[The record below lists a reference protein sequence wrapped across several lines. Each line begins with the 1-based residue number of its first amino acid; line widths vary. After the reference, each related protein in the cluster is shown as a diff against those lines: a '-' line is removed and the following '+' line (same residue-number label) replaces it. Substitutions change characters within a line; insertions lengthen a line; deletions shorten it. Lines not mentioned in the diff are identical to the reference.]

1 MIKISKLFLP
11 YVILLSIL
19 GFKGEIV
26 IAFILV
32 FIHEVMHYLT
42 ARILGFSGFDIEILP
57 IGAVL
62 KLKDLDEAS
71 PKQDLIISLSGPLL
85 NLLLAAI
92 FHVLFLSFHRPYLNL
107 ICNSNLAIGIFNLI
121 PAFPLD
127 GGRVLRDILSIK
139 TLYRVANE
147 ISIKVSMV
155 LGSIF
160 MFIYF
165 VSVQANKNNFNLGL
179 ISIFILITSIKEKER
194 IVYLIMGYIIKK
206 KYKFIKRG
214 YIENRSISIFCKK
227 DLLSALG
234 MIDKNKYNLFTVL
247 DENMSVL
254 EILYEE
260 EIIRAIKIYGNISLS
275 DYIGAKKM
283 KILYDK
289 AASKDN

>member
-1 MIKISKLFLP
+1 LIRISKLFIP
-11 YVILLSIL
+11 CIILLIIL
-19 GFKGEIV
+19 GFKGELI
-26 IAFILV
+26 IAFVLV
-32 FIHEVMHYLT
+32 FIHELVHYLT

-62 KLKDLDEAS
+62 KVKDLDEAS
-71 PKQDLIISLSGPLL
+71 PKEDLIISLSGPLF
-85 NLLLAAI
+85 NLLLAVI
-92 FHVLFLSFHRPYLNL
+92 FCVLFAKFDRPYLQL
-107 ICNSNLAIGIFNLI
+107 LYNSNLAIGIFNLI

-139 TLYRVANE
+139 TIYRRANE
-147 ISIKVSMV
+147 ISIRVSMV

-165 VSVQANKNNFNLGL
+165 VGMYANKSNFNLGL
-179 ISIFILITSIKEKER
+179 ISIFILISSIKEKER

-206 KYKFIKRG
+206 RYRFIKRG
-214 YIENRSISIFCKK
+214 YIENRSISIYCKK

-260 EIIRAIKIYGNISLS
+260 EIIQAIKTYGNISLKE
-275 DYIGAKKM
+275 YID
-283 KILYDK
+283 IK
-289 AASKDN
+289 AHLNK

>member
-1 MIKISKLFLP
+1 MIRISKLFIP
-11 YVILLSIL
+11 CIILLIIL
-19 GFKGEIV
+19 GFKGELI
-26 IAFILV
+26 IAFVLV
-32 FIHEVMHYLT
+32 FIHELIHYLT

-62 KLKDLDEAS
+62 KVKDLDEAS
-71 PKQDLIISLSGPLL
+71 PKEDLIISLSGPLF
-85 NLLLAAI
+85 NLLLAVI
-92 FHVLFLSFHRPYLNL
+92 FYVLFTIFDRPYLHL
-107 ICNSNLAIGIFNLI
+107 LYNSNLAIGIFNLI

-127 GGRVLRDILSIK
+127 GGRVLRDILSVK
-139 TLYRVANE
+139 TIYRRANE
-147 ISIKVSMV
+147 ISIRVSMV

-165 VSVQANKNNFNLGL
+165 VGVYANKSNFNLGL
-179 ISIFILITSIKEKER
+179 ISIFILISSIKEKER

-206 KYKFIKRG
+206 RYRFIKRG
-214 YIENRSISIFCKK
+214 YIENRSISIYCKK

-260 EIIRAIKIYGNISLS
+260 EIIQAIKIYGNINLNE
-275 DYIGAKKM
+275 YIDIKEHLNK
-283 KILYDK
+283 
-289 AASKDN
+289 

>member
-11 YVILLSIL
+11 YVILLIIL
-19 GFKGEIV
+19 GFKGEII
-26 IAFILV
+26 IAFALV
-32 FIHEVMHYLT
+32 FIHELMHYLT

-62 KLKDLDEAS
+62 KVKDLDEAS
-71 PKQDLIISLSGPLL
+71 PKEDIIISLSGPLL
-85 NLLLAAI
+85 NLLLAVI
-92 FHVLFLSFHRPYLNL
+92 FYVLFKVYHRDYLGL

-139 TLYRVANE
+139 TIYRRANE
-147 ISIKVSMV
+147 ISIRVSMV
-155 LGSIF
+155 IGSIL

-165 VSVQANKNNFNLGL
+165 VSVASNKNNFNLGL
-179 ISIFILITSIKEKER
+179 ISIFILISSIKEKEG

-214 YIENRSISIFCKK
+214 YIENKSISVFCDK
-227 DLLSALG
+227 DLLEVLG
-234 MIDKNKYNLFTVL
+234 IIDKNKYNLFTVL

-254 EILYEE
+254 ATLYEDEILN
-260 EIIRAIKIYGNISLS
+260 AIKTYGNISLS
-275 DYIGAKKM
+275 DYIYVKK
-283 KILYDK
+283 
-289 AASKDN
+289 

>member
-1 MIKISKLFLP
+1 MIRISKLFIP
-11 YVILLSIL
+11 YIILLIIL
-19 GFKGEIV
+19 GFKGEFI

-32 FIHEVMHYLT
+32 FIHELMHYLT

-62 KLKDLDEAS
+62 KVKDLDEAS
-71 PKQDLIISLSGPLL
+71 PKEDLIISLSGPLS
-85 NLLLAAI
+85 NLLLAVI
-92 FHVLFLSFHRPYLNL
+92 FYVLFILFNRPYLHL
-107 ICNSNLAIGIFNLI
+107 IYNSNLAIGIFNLI

-139 TLYRVANE
+139 TIYRKANE
-147 ISIKVSMV
+147 ISIRVSMI

-165 VSVQANKNNFNLGL
+165 VSVAANKSNFNLGL
-179 ISIFILITSIKEKER
+179 ISIFILISSIKEKER

-206 KYKFIKRG
+206 KYRFIKRG
-214 YIENRSISIFCKK
+214 YIENKSISVFCKK
-227 DLLSALG
+227 DLLSVLG
-234 MIDKNKYNLFTVL
+234 IIDKNKYNLFTVL

-260 EIIRAIKIYGNISLS
+260 EIIEAIKTYGNISLNE
-275 DYIGAKKM
+275 YIDIKK
-283 KILYDK
+283 
-289 AASKDN
+289 